1 MRKGYIQVYTGTGKG
16 KTTAA
21 LGLALRAAGAG
32 LIVFIAQ
39 FIKKKRC
46 SEHKALER
54 FNDLITY
61 RHYGTGLLRGA
72 APTGEAIDAA
82 QNGFEEVHRIVTSGR
97 YDLVILDE
105 INTAAHYNLV
115 SVEGILSLLDVK
127 PSGMEMVLTGRYA
140 DDRIIEKADLVT
152 EMKEI
157 KHYYKKGVKARK
169 GIED

>member
-1 MRKGYIQVYTGTGKG
+1 MRKGYVQVYTGTGKG

-32 LIVFIAQ
+32 LTVFIAQ

-61 RHYGTGLLRGA
+61 RHYGTGLLRGVS
-72 APTGEAIDAA
+72 PSGEAVDAA
-82 QNGFEEVHRIVTSGR
+82 QNGFEEVRRIVTSAQ

-115 SVEGILSLLDVK
+115 GVEDILSLLDVK
-127 PSGMEMVLTGRYA
+127 PTGTEMVLTGRYA
-140 DDRIIEKADLVT
+140 DDRVMEKADLVT